1 MQKVT
6 FSMCFLRCSGILNFC
21 VNYVHNDSGKPQ
33 KSQECLIKILTPTSM
48 KTMNNKFVFCFHNLC
63 KFQNIELENFINCSF
78 LIVLVLFGLN
88 FVMTLACTVWH

>member
-48 KTMNNKFVFCFHNLC
+48 KTMNNINLY
-63 KFQNIELENFINCSF
+63 FMFS
-78 LIVLVLFGLN
+78 
-88 FVMTLACTVWH
+88 